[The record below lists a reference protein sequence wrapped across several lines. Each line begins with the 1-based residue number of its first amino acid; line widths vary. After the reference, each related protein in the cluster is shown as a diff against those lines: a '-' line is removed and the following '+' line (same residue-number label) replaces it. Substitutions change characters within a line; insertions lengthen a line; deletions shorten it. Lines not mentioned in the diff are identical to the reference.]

1 MVQLLKKP
9 TTEFGVEARSWL
21 NHFKQICRSNQP
33 KLKRCRVNIDDL
45 QIKRQQLRYYNDTEL
60 YLVIEEIIKHIES
73 IIHNTQSEL
82 YEHKGMAKFIDDL
95 RSMLD
100 CYTIQNNSVIHIG
113 KYSARI
119 HLNLL
124 QNIALLKQNN
134 EPDVE
139 KNILRQIKILTK
151 LQHHDTIQKIRQLI
165 EEIRLQMPRL
175 YKKINLMYQSQ

>member
-1 MVQLLKKP
+1 M
-9 TTEFGVEARSWL
+9 
-21 NHFKQICRSNQP
+21 
-33 KLKRCRVNIDDL
+33 
-45 QIKRQQLRYYNDTEL
+45 
-60 YLVIEEIIKHIES
+60 
-73 IIHNTQSEL
+73 IH
-82 YEHKGMAKFIDDL
+82 
-95 RSMLD
+95 
-100 CYTIQNNSVIHIG
+100 VG

-134 EPDVE
+134 EPDIE